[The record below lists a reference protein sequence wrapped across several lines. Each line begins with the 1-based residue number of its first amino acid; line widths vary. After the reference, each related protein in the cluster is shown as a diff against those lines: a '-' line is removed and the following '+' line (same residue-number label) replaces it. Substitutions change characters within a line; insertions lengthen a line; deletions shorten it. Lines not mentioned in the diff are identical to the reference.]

1 MIAKLKFVLGLCGI
15 AVLMTSCPSGIGSKL
30 GGSLGGKPN
39 SVNVG
44 SSSSVTGLAY
54 NQKAGFQVD
63 KKFTGQ
69 LIGPNLVFIEGG
81 RFTMGSIEEDVMGTH
96 DNIERTVSVQ
106 SFYMDETEIANVHYL
121 EYLYSV
127 QKDST
132 LDFYEAALP
141 DTSVWRN
148 DLAFNDPYV
157 EQYLRFPG
165 FRMYPV
171 VGISWTQATD
181 YSLWR
186 TAVVNQNLAGGNA
199 KTKAPKATKTG
210 AATASAATRANAP
223 ARVSIESGRILP
235 SYRLPTEAE
244 WEYAAKAMIGTQ
256 QQDENQ
262 ANQRIYPWDGPSL
275 RESSGK
281 SRGTMLANFKRG
293 RGDYAGIAGKSNDG
307 AIITAEIYK
316 YAPNDFGLYQ
326 MAGNVN
332 EWVMDLYRPLSFQDF
347 NDLNPV
353 RRNDKLDKAS
363 RYDSK
368 NNNSLIDNKSRVYKG
383 GSWAD
388 ISYWLAPGSRRF
400 LDQDSATATIGF
412 RCAMIRYA
420 SPIGN
425 SSKRNKSLPSSG
437 IGKPNKKMR

>member
-1 MIAKLKFVLGLCGI
+1 MIAKLKIALSLC
-15 AVLMTSCPSGIGSKL
+15 ASLFLLTSCPNGLKSGLK
-30 GGSLGGKPN
+30 GGFSGLSGGKPN
-39 SVNVG
+39 SINIG
-44 SSSSVTGLAY
+44 NASTATGLAY
-54 NQKAGFQVD
+54 NQKGGFQID

-69 LIGPNLVFIEGG
+69 LTGPNLVFIEGG
-81 RFTMGSIEEDVMGTH
+81 RFTMGSLEEDILGIH

-121 EYLYSV
+121 EYLDAV
-127 QKDST
+127 KRDST
-132 LDFYEAALP
+132 QDFYESALP
-141 DTSVWRN
+141 DTTVWRN

-171 VGISWTQATD
+171 VGVSWKQATD
-181 YSLWR
+181 YCVWR
-186 TAVVNQNLAGGNA
+186 TAAVNNNLAAVPEA
-199 KTKAPKATKTG
+199 KEKKPKKGTAAAAT
-210 AATASAATRANAP
+210 TASATTRAAAP
-223 ARVSIESGRILP
+223 ARLTIESGRVLP

-262 ANQRIYPWDGPSL
+262 VNQRIYPWDGPSL
-275 RESSGK
+275 RESNGK
-281 SRGTMLANFKRG
+281 GRGNMLANFKRG

-316 YAPNDFGLYQ
+316 YSPNDFGLYQ

-332 EWVMDLYRPLSFQDF
+332 EWVQDLYRPLSFQDF

-353 RRNDKLDKAS
+353 RRSDKDDIAS

-368 NNNSLIDNKSRVYKG
+368 NQNSLITNKVRVYKG

-388 ISYWLAPGSRRF
+388 VAYWLAPGTRRY
-400 LDQDSATATIGF
+400 LDEDSATATIGF
-412 RCAMIRYA
+412 RCAMISA
-420 SPIGN
+420 GT
-425 SSKRNKSLPSSG
+425 NK
-437 IGKPNKKMR
+437 

>member
-1 MIAKLKFVLGLCGI
+1 MIANFKIALGLC
-15 AVLMTSCPSGIGSKL
+15 ACLFLLTSCPGGLKGGLSG
-30 GGSLGGKPN
+30 GGKPN
-39 SVNVG
+39 SINVG
-44 SSSSVTGLAY
+44 NASTATGLAY
-54 NQKAGFQVD
+54 NAKNGFQVD

-69 LIGPNLVFIEGG
+69 LTGPNLVYIEGG
-81 RFTMGSIEEDVMGTH
+81 RFTMGSLEEDILGLH
-96 DNIERTVSVQ
+96 DNVERTVSVQ

-121 EYLYSV
+121 EYLHAI

-132 LDFYEAALP
+132 QVFYESALP
-141 DTSVWRN
+141 DTTVWRN

-165 FRMYPV
+165 FRMYPA
-171 VGISWTQATD
+171 VGVSWKQATD
-181 YSLWR
+181 YSIWR
-186 TAVVNQNLAGGNA
+186 TAAVNNNLAA
-199 KTKAPKATKTG
+199 APASKIKLPTKKAAG
-210 AATASAATRANAP
+210 AAATTAATTRTNTP
-223 ARVSIESGRILP
+223 ARLTIESGRVLP

-256 QQDENQ
+256 QEDENQ
-262 ANQRIYPWDGPSL
+262 GNQRIYPWDGPSL

-281 SRGTMLANFKRG
+281 GRGTMLANFKRG

-332 EWVMDLYRPLSFQDF
+332 EWVQDLYRPLSFQDF

-353 RRNDKLDKAS
+353 RRNDKDDKVG

-368 NNNSLIDNKSRVYKG
+368 NNNSLITNKVRVYKG

-388 ISYWLAPGSRRF
+388 VAYWLAPGTRRF
-400 LDQDSATATIGF
+400 LDQDSSTATIGF
-412 RCAMIRYA
+412 RCAMISA
-420 SPIGN
+420 GT
-425 SSKRNKSLPSSG
+425 NK
-437 IGKPNKKMR
+437 

>member
-1 MIAKLKFVLGLCGI
+1 MIAKLKIALSLC
-15 AVLMTSCPSGIGSKL
+15 ASLFLLTSCPNGLKSGLK
-30 GGSLGGKPN
+30 GGFSGLSGGKPN
-39 SVNVG
+39 SINIG
-44 SSSSVTGLAY
+44 NASTATGLSY
-54 NQKAGFQVD
+54 NQKGGFQVD

-69 LIGPNLVFIEGG
+69 LTGPNLVFIEGG
-81 RFTMGSIEEDVMGTH
+81 RFTMGSLEEDILGIH

-121 EYLYSV
+121 EYLDAV
-127 QKDST
+127 KRDST
-132 LDFYEAALP
+132 QDFYESALP
-141 DTSVWRN
+141 DTTVWRN

-171 VGISWTQATD
+171 VGVSWKQATD
-181 YSLWR
+181 YCVWR
-186 TAVVNQNLAGGNA
+186 TAAVNNNLAAVPEA
-199 KTKAPKATKTG
+199 KDKKPKKGTAAAAT
-210 AATASAATRANAP
+210 TASATTRAAAP
-223 ARVSIESGRILP
+223 ARLTIESGRVLP

-262 ANQRIYPWDGPSL
+262 VNQRIYPWDGPSL
-275 RESSGK
+275 RESTGK
-281 SRGTMLANFKRG
+281 GRGNMLANFKRG

-316 YAPNDFGLYQ
+316 YSPNDFGLYQ

-332 EWVMDLYRPLSFQDF
+332 EWVQDLYRPLSFQDF

-353 RRNDKLDKAS
+353 RRTDKDDKAT

-368 NNNSLIDNKSRVYKG
+368 NQNSLITNKVRVYKG

-388 ISYWLAPGSRRF
+388 VAYWLAPGTRRY
-400 LDQDSATATIGF
+400 LDEDSATATIGF
-412 RCAMIRYA
+412 RCAMISA
-420 SPIGN
+420 GT
-425 SSKRNKSLPSSG
+425 NK
-437 IGKPNKKMR
+437 

>member
-15 AVLMTSCPSGIGSKL
+15 AVLITSCPSGIGSKL

-39 SVNVG
+39 SVNIG

-141 DTSVWRN
+141 DTTVWRN

-181 YSLWR
+181 YSMWR

-412 RCAMIRYA
+412 RCAMISA
-420 SPIGN
+420 GL
-425 SSKRNKSLPSSG
+425 NK
-437 IGKPNKKMR
+437 

>member
-1 MIAKLKFVLGLCGI
+1 MIAKLKFLLGLCAI
-15 AVLMTSCPSGIGSKL
+15 SVLLTSCPKIGGSKSS
-30 GGSLGGKPN
+30 GVSGKPS
-39 SVNVG
+39 SVDVG
-44 SSSSVTGLAY
+44 NSSSATGVAY
-54 NQKAGFQVD
+54 NQKGGFQVD
-63 KKFTGQ
+63 KKFNGQ
-69 LIGPNLVFIEGG
+69 VTGPNLVFIEGG
-81 RFTMGSIEEDVMGTH
+81 RFTMGSLQEDVIGIH
-96 DNIERTVSVQ
+96 DNVERTVSVQ

-121 EYLYSV
+121 EYLFAV

-132 LDFYEAALP
+132 LDFYESALP
-141 DTSVWRN
+141 DTTVWRN

-171 VGISWTQATD
+171 VGVSWKQATD
-181 YSLWR
+181 YCIWR
-186 TAVVNQNLAGGNA
+186 TSAVNQRLANQGSSPA
-199 KTKAPKATKTG
+199 KKLSKKA
-210 AATASAATRANAP
+210 AAAAASSASRANAP
-223 ARVSIESGRILP
+223 AKLTIESGRILP
-235 SYRLPTEAE
+235 AYRLPTEAE

-262 ANQRIYPWDGPSL
+262 ANQRIYPWDSPSL

-281 SRGTMLANFKRG
+281 KQGMMLANFKRG

-347 NDLNPV
+347 NDLNPA
-353 RRNDKLDKAS
+353 RRNDKLDKAT

-368 NNNSLIDNKSRVYKG
+368 NNNSLIDNKVRVYKG

-388 ISYWLAPGSRRF
+388 VAYWLAPGTRRF
-400 LDQDSATATIGF
+400 LDEDSATATIGF
-412 RCAMIRYA
+412 RCAMISA
-420 SPIGN
+420 GL
-425 SSKRNKSLPSSG
+425 NK
-437 IGKPNKKMR
+437 